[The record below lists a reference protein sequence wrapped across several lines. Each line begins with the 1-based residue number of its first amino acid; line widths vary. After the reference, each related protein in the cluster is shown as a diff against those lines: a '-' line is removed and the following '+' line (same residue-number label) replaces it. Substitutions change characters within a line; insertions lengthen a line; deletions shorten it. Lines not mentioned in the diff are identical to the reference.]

1 MAGCLIFILEG
12 VKPRANKDQE
22 HDGECEGEIE
32 SLSMDPK
39 EAKVMESVQVK
50 KKGQSTFQL
59 RSPRRGVLSVFVL
72 IKDKKSDN
80 SMRQEEL
87 YWEAEDREKLGVTGG
102 WVHTG
107 RKKTMTKN
115 LTTRCLKEIKISPG
129 AGSDLK
135 ARLALLTP
143 RPKQQ
148 AFFKAETY
156 SNMLMQRGFKAFI
169 DST

>member
-1 MAGCLIFILEG
+1 MPNIYIRRTQAPSKQRSRTGWWMWG
-12 VKPRANKDQE
+12 
-22 HDGECEGEIE
+22 GEIE
-32 SLSMDPK
+32 SLSVDPK
-39 EAKVMESVQVK
+39 EAKLMESVQAK
-50 KKGQSTFQL
+50 KKRQSTFQL
-59 RSPRRGVLSVFVL
+59 KSPRMRVLSVFVL
-72 IKDKKSDN
+72 IKGKKSDN

-87 YWEAEDREKLGVTGG
+87 YWEAKDEENLGVTGG
-102 WVHTG
+102 WAHTW

-129 AGSDLK
+129 AGSVLK

-156 SNMLMQRGFKAFI
+156 
-169 DST
+169 

>member
-1 MAGCLIFILEG
+1 MARCLIFILEG
-12 VKPRANKDQE
+12 LKPQANKDQE
-22 HDGECEGEIE
+22 HDGECGGGEIE
-32 SLSMDPK
+32 SLSVDPK
-39 EAKVMESVQVK
+39 EAKLMESVQAK
-50 KKGQSTFQL
+50 KKRQSTFQL
-59 RSPRRGVLSVFVL
+59 KSPRMRVLSVFVL
-72 IKDKKSDN
+72 IKGKKSDN

-87 YWEAEDREKLGVTGG
+87 YWEAKVEENLGVTGG
-102 WVHTG
+102 WAHTW

-129 AGSDLK
+129 AGSVLK

-156 SNMLMQRGFKAFI
+156 
-169 DST
+169 

>member
-1 MAGCLIFILEG
+1 ML
-12 VKPRANKDQE
+12 R
-22 HDGECEGEIE
+22 
-32 SLSMDPK
+32 S
-39 EAKVMESVQVK
+39 
-50 KKGQSTFQL
+50 KGQG
-59 RSPRRGVLSVFVL
+59 R
-72 IKDKKSDN
+72 
-80 SMRQEEL
+80 
-87 YWEAEDREKLGVTGG
+87 AGVTGG
-102 WVHTG
+102 WACTG

-129 AGSDLK
+129 AGSVLK

-148 AFFKAETY
+148 AFFKVEAY

>member
-1 MAGCLIFILEG
+1 
-12 VKPRANKDQE
+12 
-22 HDGECEGEIE
+22 
-32 SLSMDPK
+32 
-39 EAKVMESVQVK
+39 
-50 KKGQSTFQL
+50 
-59 RSPRRGVLSVFVL
+59 
-72 IKDKKSDN
+72 
-80 SMRQEEL
+80 MRQEEL
-87 YWEAEDREKLGVTGG
+87 YWEAKDREKLRVTGG

-129 AGSDLK
+129 AGSVLK

-169 DST
+169 DSTQQLWLSWTSACLRWTLRRLISSSDQGYCPSVQGHAGHELGAAEGRFSLNSVALNEEFCNCPYLLYPQGADLSQTHTD